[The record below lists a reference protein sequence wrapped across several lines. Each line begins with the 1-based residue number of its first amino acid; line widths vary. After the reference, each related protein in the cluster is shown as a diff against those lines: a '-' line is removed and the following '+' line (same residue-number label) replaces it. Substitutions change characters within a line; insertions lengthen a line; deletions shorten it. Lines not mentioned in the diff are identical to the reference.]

1 MSFTPTLFG
10 EPESGAA
17 AATIPRPPRRRK
29 KRRAW
34 VGPTL
39 LDIRWRFRVRRHA
52 CDYQYVRKVGG
63 RKYQARLWVGGRL
76 DGHSVNLGLYDTDAE
91 AYRAVRRVLSRL
103 CAPGTPSPLD
113 IWAAM
118 KPLIEEGVLP
128 AHLLPKYAHRRPDG
142 LFGGRVRKGGELVAV
157 GPFADPAEA
166 TAAILEI
173 LGGR

>member
-103 CAPGTPSPLD
+103 RAPGTPSPLD

-142 LFGGRVRKGGELVAV
+142 LFGGRVRKGGALVTV